1 MEANTSR
8 RAVGLRDKIPD
19 IDKTLETV
27 KFLSGRKA
35 CFCQTLLVA
44 RHPD

>member
-27 KFLSGRKA
+27 KFLSGRKVYFSPRKIRLSSA
-35 CFCQTLLVA
+35 T
-44 RHPD
+44 